1 MMRRRHSLAR
11 HDRGAVA
18 IELAVAAPVLAMM
31 LIGLIDLSTSYSTK
45 LRLEQIAQRTVEK
58 VQATEFKPADA
69 EDLEAE
75 AQAAAEEAGF
85 DGATANVN
93 YWMEC
98 DGAVASSFTTP
109 CTDGQVVARYME
121 MDIQHTFAP
130 VIAARFTNSNADG
143 TMTVHGVAGV
153 RFQ

>member
-1 MMRRRHSLAR
+1 MRRLASLMR
-11 HDRGAVA
+11 QDGGAVA
-18 IELAVAAPVLAMM
+18 IELAIAAPVLAMM
-31 LIGLIDLSTSYSTK
+31 LIGLVDISTSYSTK

-58 VQATEFKPADA
+58 VQATEFKPADE

-75 AQAAAEEAGF
+75 AQVAAEEAGF
-85 DGATANVN
+85 EGATAAVTS
-93 YWMEC
+93 WLEC
-98 DGAVASSFTTP
+98 DGAVASSSTTP
-109 CTDGQVVARYME
+109 CTDGQVSARYMQL
-121 MDIQHTFAP
+121 DIQHTFAP